1 MLSST
6 GALFVMILVSL
17 LWGSWFQSVKH
28 IGNYPI
34 VAFMRWVY
42 IFSVPVIWVPILF
55 LQKTMIPAGLVNEL
69 TADPLR
75 TLFVLICGCFF
86 AIGMQMHLTVVG
98 RIGLILS
105 TSVSASCCILS
116 GTAISAFFGGIP
128 EGSSLGKLL
137 FCSLLLILAT
147 IVCQLSGSSRDA
159 DRAKNAEAAAQKEEK
174 SRLSDILLLVFIN
187 TVLISAYSLALSVG
201 LASELRPNGMSS
213 LSCMGVLA
221 IGCVIGANIFASVQL
236 RKEGVDG
243 SLRAQG
249 SKKGIILLMAFIA
262 ACCHFGGNVLQAIA
276 APVISVVVATVMGNS
291 YHVWSYV
298 WGIVYGEYKGA
309 SAKTYAIL
317 ACGVALFLAGVLL
330 LAI

>member
-6 GALFVMILVSL
+6 GALFVMFLVTL

-42 IFSVPVIWVPILF
+42 IFSVPVIWVPIL
-55 LQKTMIPAGLVNEL
+55 LLEKTMIPAGLVNEL

-75 TLFVLICGCFF
+75 TLFVLLCGCVF
-86 AIGMQMHLTVVG
+86 AIGMQLHLTVVG

-137 FCSLLLILAT
+137 LCSVLLILAT
-147 IVCQLSGSSRDA
+147 IVCQLSGTSRDA
-159 DRAKNAEAAAQKEEK
+159 DRKGSEEQPKEAEK
-174 SRLSDILLLVFIN
+174 SRVSDFLLLVFIN

-213 LSCMGVLA
+213 LSCMGVLS
-221 IGCVIGANIFASVQL
+221 IGCLIGASIFSAVLL
-236 RKEGVDG
+236 RKEGLSG
-243 SLRAQG
+243 SLKEQG
-249 SKKGIILLMAFIA
+249 SKKGVILLMAFIA

-298 WGIVYGEYKGA
+298 WGIIYGEYKGA
-309 SAKTYAIL
+309 RAKTYAIL
-317 ACGVALFLAGVLL
+317 AGGVALFLAGVLL
-330 LAI
+330 LAL